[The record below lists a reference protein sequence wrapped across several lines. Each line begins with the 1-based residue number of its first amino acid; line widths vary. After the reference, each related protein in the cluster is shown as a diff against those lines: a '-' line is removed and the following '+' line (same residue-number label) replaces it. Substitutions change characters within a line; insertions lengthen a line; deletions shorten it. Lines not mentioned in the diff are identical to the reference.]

1 MISEDDG
8 VPIEFTIEEIKE
20 RGQAGQTVVQPK
32 LRIWNSADVNI
43 VEMVSGRWE
52 GCREYSLSWE
62 QLLALHSSISRQIE
76 FLRPHIDNGQI
87 VSK

>member
-8 VPIEFTIEEIKE
+8 ATVEFTIEELKE
-20 RGQAGQTVVQPK
+20 RGLAGQTVVQPK
-32 LRIWNSADVNI
+32 LRVWNSADVNI

-62 QLLALHSSISRQIE
+62 QLLDLHSSLSRQIE
-76 FLRPHIDNGQI
+76 FLKQHIDNRNI
-87 VSK
+87 VSR